1 MFMKLKIL
9 GKGKNTLR
17 MKFEGEDHSLLNLL
31 KETIWNNEG
40 AKIDSVSYKKKHP
53 YMGDPI
59 LLIKTE
65 KGNPEKVLKRASNG
79 IANQTKDFRVELD
92 RAL

>member
-1 MFMKLKIL
+1 MQLKIL

-17 MKFEGEDHSLLNLL
+17 VKFVGEDHSLLNLL
-31 KETIWNNEG
+31 RETIWDDNE

-59 LLIKTE
+59 LLIKTKE
-65 KGNPEKVLKRASNG
+65 GDPEKVLKRASRE
-79 IANQTKDFRVELD
+79 IIKMSKDFRVELD
-92 RAL
+92 RVN